1 MSARLHIGLRWSI
14 SLFFV
19 GLLHLPWA
27 IEVTHLLQENETH
40 TPCEEQA
47 IHFHEAC
54 LDCELFDCLL
64 PLTYTLYTFKNIPQ
78 KQYLASLRVEEF
90 SIQQGFINQLNT
102 RINGLRGPPQVLSA
116 HLSDT

>member
-1 MSARLHIGLRWSI
+1 MFLSMHIGLRWSI

-27 IEVTHLLQENETH
+27 IEVTHLLQAEDAH
-40 TPCEEQA
+40 APCQEQA
-47 IHFHEAC
+47 VHFHEAC

-64 PLTYTLYTFKNIPQ
+64 PLTYTPYPFKDIPQ
-78 KQYLASLRVEEF
+78 KQYLASLKVEGY
-90 SIQQGFINQLNT
+90 SIQQGFITQQNT

-116 HLSDT
+116 HLS